1 MEHKAFLDELAKTLV
16 SVTENIQKAVI
27 GKTNAINDSK
37 DIIQKEYDNIK
48 VIRVEIE
55 EIGFVLD
62 DFADD
67 IKEIVD
73 CIDDACCDTDDYI
86 GSMVEMVECG
96 YIVDDDVVV
105 DEFFLE
111 NVIVYLKRVFRFVF
125 FNNTNQPI
133 YCLCKY
139 IFVYKGHCVYK
150 HI

>member
-1 MEHKAFLDELAKTLV
+1 MEHKAFLDELAQTLV

-62 DFADD
+62 DFAYD

-73 CIDDACCDTDDYI
+73 CIDDACCDTDDYM

-96 YIVDDDVVV
+96 YIVDDDY
-105 DEFFLE
+105 DEDCDDDYDE
-111 NVIVYLKRVFRFVF
+111 DEEDDD
-125 FNNTNQPI
+125 
-133 YCLCKY
+133 CDEDCD
-139 IFVYKGHCVYK
+139 CCE
-150 HI
+150 